1 MKKSHDFFF
10 FVFWHFLRKHLELM
24 LLPHVCGI
32 KKNQVQLAME
42 GFHIHQLSHFR
53 KSGFSGITR

>member
-1 MKKSHDFFF
+1 MKKSRDFFF

-32 KKNQVQLAME
+32 KKNQVQLVME
-42 GFHIHQLSHFR
+42 DFTFINYPILENQDFQG
-53 KSGFSGITR
+53 